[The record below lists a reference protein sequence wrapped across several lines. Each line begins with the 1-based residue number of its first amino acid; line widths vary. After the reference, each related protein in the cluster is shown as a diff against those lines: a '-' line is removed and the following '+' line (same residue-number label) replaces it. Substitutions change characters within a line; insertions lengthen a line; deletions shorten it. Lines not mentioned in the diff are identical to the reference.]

1 MADSVNPAAER
12 RACVACNKSEV
23 ELPTGTGLKRCGRCQ
38 KTSHW
43 PQHKAGC
50 RRPPTPLPPPH
61 PSLLPFFRQFK
72 TDESKTY
79 EMLIDTFRLRCDDD
93 YAHGGHNHGI
103 YGNDPPL
110 PVFRDFL
117 ARAKAAG
124 MLPPWW
130 NDEKEKECERMAME
144 DEHFNIKF
152 AVEKPDIQEH
162 YKDNMMP
169 MTLRGRRKCL
179 WRWVRHGSEADA
191 RGLSVSMLKRDSDR
205 VLGGHR
211 LGAGHDG
218 TKV

>member
-38 KTSHW
+38 
-43 PQHKAGC
+43 
-50 RRPPTPLPPPH
+50 
-61 PSLLPFFRQFK
+61 K

-179 WRWVRHGSEADA
+179 WRAALPLFEIGME
-191 RGLSVSMLKRDSDR
+191 
-205 VLGGHR
+205 
-211 LGAGHDG
+211 
-218 TKV
+218 

>member
-1 MADSVNPAAER
+1 MADSANPAAER
-12 RACVACNKSEV
+12 RVCVACNKSEV

-38 KTSHW
+38 KVSYCSKECQTSHW

-50 RRPPTPLPPPH
+50 RRPTTPLPPPH

-110 PVFRDFL
+110 PVL
-117 ARAKAAG
+117 
-124 MLPPWW
+124 
-130 NDEKEKECERMAME
+130 CERMAME

-152 AVEKPDIQEH
+152 AVEKPDI
-162 YKDNMMP
+162 
-169 MTLRGRRKCL
+169 
-179 WRWVRHGSEADA
+179 
-191 RGLSVSMLKRDSDR
+191 
-205 VLGGHR
+205 
-211 LGAGHDG
+211 
-218 TKV
+218 

>member
-1 MADSVNPAAER
+1 
-12 RACVACNKSEV
+12 
-23 ELPTGTGLKRCGRCQ
+23 
-38 KTSHW
+38 
-43 PQHKAGC
+43 
-50 RRPPTPLPPPH
+50 
-61 PSLLPFFRQFK
+61 
-72 TDESKTY
+72 
-79 EMLIDTFRLRCDDD
+79 MLIDTFRLRCDDD

-179 WRWVRHGSEADA
+179 WRWGGIGWGRDTMERRFKHDGEARHGAFDVDA
-191 RGLSVSMLKRDSDR
+191 GLVGM
-205 VLGGHR
+205 
-211 LGAGHDG
+211 
-218 TKV
+218 